1 MKQVCNPTPFPPPC
15 KAMSEFTRQLK
26 LGDILTL
33 QSRQEIRRSISAQP
47 DECAAL
53 AKRFGLVAVNGLNAE
68 VVIHPWNNS
77 GVRVSGTINAY
88 VIQRCVV
95 SLKPVEQK
103 VCESFTSFFEQPNT
117 RHEEAD
123 IDTPV
128 HVEDPE
134 DITPEGIDIG
144 ELVAQ
149 QLSLVLDPYP
159 HIPGAVLPEPIN
171 TTMPMP
177 RKSPFAILQKQ

>member
-1 MKQVCNPTPFPPPC
+1 
-15 KAMSEFTRQLK
+15 MSEFTRQLK
-26 LGDILTL
+26 LSDILTL
-33 QSRQEIRRSISAQP
+33 QSKQEIRRNISAQP
-47 DECAAL
+47 AECEAL
-53 AKRFGLVAVNGLNAE
+53 AKRFDLEAVNNLNAE
-68 VVIHPWNNS
+68 IIIHPWNKS
-77 GVRVSGTINAY
+77 GVRVSGTINAD

-95 SLKPVEQK
+95 SLKPIEQK
-103 VCESFTSFFEQPNT
+103 LCENFVSFFERLDT
-117 RHEEAD
+117 RHEEVN

-128 HVEDPE
+128 HIEDPE

-159 HIPGAVLPEPIN
+159 HIPGAVLPESTN
-171 TTMPMP
+171 TTMPMS

>member
-33 QSRQEIRRSISAQP
+33 QSRQEIRRNVSAQP
-47 DECAAL
+47 AECNAL
-53 AKRFGLVAVNGLNAE
+53 AKRFGLEAISNLNAE
-68 VVIHPWNNS
+68 VIIHPWNES
-77 GVRVSGTINAY
+77 GVRVSGTINAD
-88 VIQRCVV
+88 VTQKCVV
-95 SLKPVEQK
+95 SLMPVKQK
-103 VCESFTSFFEQPNT
+103 VYENFVSFFKQPNT
-117 RHEEAD
+117 RHEEVN
-123 IDTPV
+123 IDAPV
-128 HVEDPE
+128 HIEDPE

-159 HIPGAVLPEPIN
+159 QILGAVLPESTN
-171 TTMPMP
+171 ATMPMS